1 VKINTYAGAGMWSWV
16 FQRITGLL
24 LVVYFMVH
32 MWGMHFR
39 FEFKT
44 PLDGV
49 FTYVLSTEFFL
60 IILVL
65 IVYHGFNGICSVTI
79 DLVGGIRLQRWLFW
93 VFMVLGVLLLYAVS
107 IRSRLF

>member
-1 VKINTYAGAGMWSWV
+1 MWSWV
-16 FQRITGLL
+16 LQRITGLW
-24 LVVYFMVH
+24 LVVYLILH

>member
-16 FQRITGLL
+16 LQRITGLL
-24 LVVYFMVH
+24 LVVYLMLH

-49 FTYVLSTEFFL
+49 FIYVLSKEFFL

>member
-1 VKINTYAGAGMWSWV
+1 
-16 FQRITGLL
+16 
-24 LVVYFMVH
+24 

-49 FTYVLSTEFFL
+49 FIYVLSKEFFL

>member
-1 VKINTYAGAGMWSWV
+1 MKINTYAGAGMWSWV
-16 FQRITGLL
+16 LQRITGLL
-24 LVVYFMVH
+24 LVMYLMVH

-65 IVYHGFNGICSVTI
+65 IVYHGFNGICSVAI
-79 DLVGGIRLQRWLFW
+79 DLIGGIRLQRWLFW
-93 VFMVLGVLLLYAVS
+93 IFMVLGVLLLYAVS

>member
-1 VKINTYAGAGMWSWV
+1 VKINTYAGAGMSSWV
-16 FQRITGLL
+16 LQRITGLL

-93 VFMVLGVLLLYAVS
+93 IFMVLGVLLLYAVS